1 MSPEEFDEKTIGLI
15 VLVIVLAIAL
25 IMFMALFFK
34 EHSKNSQND
43 SQSDSQSNSINTS
56 NDVSQE
62 STQVITEEN
71 VQKDSNNAQQNTN
84 EESPSKVYGNGLIY
98 NKRLTKFEIT
108 DAILPIITEKIF
120 DDDELRKCVEN
131 YKLFINKEVTFSNRE
146 TVEEYCKILMF
157 ANSIMNTFKEET
169 SNKYTKKLKDL
180 RDLYY
185 DIIANN
191 PNASYVLY
199 KSIDNSCQK
208 VTNKDSIIKCAKNIL
223 THVKTVK
230 LYLKNSKDLETDL
243 NSFLNEYNDDVWN
256 KIKDTVHNEK
266 TGDEDMRENAN
277 NILSTSVVE
286 PFKDRYYKILDYS
299 HENYIY
305 VIKEFFEGTDFI
317 ENGYIYQY
325 TDNYI
330 SSITDAGQ
338 TTIFSKDDTLRY
350 WYNSIQIYPYSGKV
364 SKTTSERL
372 IQSVPESYDPKF
384 FAHADIIPSAF
395 INATLQVIILK
406 FIFKKHNFGGID
418 KNILFDFL
426 MATKLNMIFVN
437 MLSNVVED
445 REFNNSLSSSFH
457 AESK

>member
-15 VLVIVLAIAL
+15 VLIIVLTIAL

-34 EHSKNSQND
+34 EHSKN

-120 DDDELRKCVEN
+120 DDDELRKCIEN

-169 SNKYTKKLKDL
+169 SDKYTKKLKDL

-185 DIIANN
+185 DIIAND

-223 THVKTVK
+223 AHIKTVK
-230 LYLKNSKDLETDL
+230 LYLNKPKDLESKL
-243 NSFLNEYNDDVWN
+243 NSFLNEYNENTW
-256 KIKDTVHNEK
+256 KEIREIVHDEK
-266 TGDEDMRENAN
+266 TGNDKMRKNAN
-277 NILSTSVVE
+277 DVLSTSVVE
-286 PFKDRYYKILDYS
+286 SFKDRYYKILDYR
-299 HENYIY
+299 HEDYIY
-305 VIKEFFEGTDFI
+305 IIKEFFEGTDFI
-317 ENGYIYQY
+317 ENGYVYQY

-350 WYNSIQIYPYSGKV
+350 WYNSIQVSPYSGKV

-406 FIFKKHNFGGID
+406 FIFKKHNFDGID
-418 KNILFDFL
+418 KDILFDFL

-457 AESK
+457 AKSK